1 MNIRLQMARLAR
13 LVALPADN
21 PELVKAQFAALS
33 RLIPLMYFI
42 LIANS
47 WVLTATFFGKA
58 PAWLTIHVSLAL
70 SVICAVRLI
79 IWWRKKHIVLTAERA
94 VRELRRTNR
103 IAAALCI
110 AFPAWAFAL
119 YPYANELAQGHIAFF
134 LTLSLI
140 GTMLCL
146 LHTPATALIVAVTV
160 GTTFV
165 AFIVSTGE
173 PTFIGMAVNALL
185 VTCALLVVVL
195 IQSRD
200 FARMVNAQTY
210 ARRREQE
217 QSRLLRMIDDMP
229 VAVMTVEP
237 DTLIINYANETSKQ
251 LIGSIEHLL
260 PIKADTLVGTCID
273 VFHRHPEHQRKLLAD
288 PANLPHKARI
298 KLGPEVLDLQVSAV
312 NDDDG
317 SYIGPMLS
325 WAIVTKEVEAE
336 NRIRHL
342 AHYDTLTGLPN
353 RTTFHEQLAAT
364 FATRDN
370 RNALLFIDLDGFKLI
385 NDTQGHRVGDLL
397 LQQVAN
403 RLRAACTA
411 PGVLIGRLGG
421 DEFAVLLPHDNADE
435 TAVFADAL
443 VESLGAPYH
452 LDVYRRLQI
461 GASIGI
467 ALAPAH
473 GDDHETLLS
482 RADIALYAAK
492 SAGKC
497 TFRVFT
503 ADMETRIQERVRL
516 EAKLRSALETQE
528 GFFVFYQSI
537 IDIESGKVTAR
548 EALVR
553 WHHPERGWVS
563 PVDFVPVAEESGL
576 IEPLGQF
583 VLNRACRD
591 AAEWKDG
598 ARVAVNISAG
608 QLGKGTL
615 PSTVLSALA
624 ASGLSPGRLEI
635 EVTETALLNEEA
647 GAIGDLR
654 RLRDM
659 GVRVALDDFGTG
671 YSSLSHLRTFSFDK
685 IKIDSS
691 FVRDAVARP
700 DCAAVIGAVAA
711 VAKRLGVTTVAEGVE
726 TQEHLDRVRAEGCTE
741 VQGYLYSRPM
751 PSERDVPIVAALN
764 QARQASS
771 AA

>member
-1 MNIRLQMARLAR
+1 
-13 LVALPADN
+13 
-21 PELVKAQFAALS
+21 
-33 RLIPLMYFI
+33 
-42 LIANS
+42 
-47 WVLTATFFGKA
+47 
-58 PAWLTIHVSLAL
+58 
-70 SVICAVRLI
+70 
-79 IWWRKKHIVLTAERA
+79 
-94 VRELRRTNR
+94 
-103 IAAALCI
+103 
-110 AFPAWAFAL
+110 
-119 YPYANELAQGHIAFF
+119 
-134 LTLSLI
+134 
-140 GTMLCL
+140 
-146 LHTPATALIVAVTV
+146 
-160 GTTFV
+160 
-165 AFIVSTGE
+165 
-173 PTFIGMAVNALL
+173 MAVNALL

-461 GASIGI
+461 G
-467 ALAPAH
+467 
-473 GDDHETLLS
+473 
-482 RADIALYAAK
+482 
-492 SAGKC
+492 
-497 TFRVFT
+497 
-503 ADMETRIQERVRL
+503 
-516 EAKLRSALETQE
+516 
-528 GFFVFYQSI
+528 
-537 IDIESGKVTAR
+537 
-548 EALVR
+548 
-553 WHHPERGWVS
+553 
-563 PVDFVPVAEESGL
+563 
-576 IEPLGQF
+576 
-583 VLNRACRD
+583 
-591 AAEWKDG
+591 
-598 ARVAVNISAG
+598 
-608 QLGKGTL
+608 
-615 PSTVLSALA
+615 
-624 ASGLSPGRLEI
+624 
-635 EVTETALLNEEA
+635 
-647 GAIGDLR
+647 
-654 RLRDM
+654 
-659 GVRVALDDFGTG
+659 
-671 YSSLSHLRTFSFDK
+671 
-685 IKIDSS
+685 
-691 FVRDAVARP
+691 
-700 DCAAVIGAVAA
+700 
-711 VAKRLGVTTVAEGVE
+711 
-726 TQEHLDRVRAEGCTE
+726 
-741 VQGYLYSRPM
+741 
-751 PSERDVPIVAALN
+751 
-764 QARQASS
+764 
-771 AA
+771 